1 MNNKDVKN
9 SLRVALYSLDSKTKI
24 DGIAGAVFQK
34 KIGVQAEGIMK
45 NKRLNKYRRFTK
57 NAGLESYI
65 GKRVRLFGDISS
77 VELGNCYVPIGNK
90 NSGVQNKLV
99 TFCKAKIQLLDQ
111 LLECVPATNESIIS
125 DFQRFRN
132 ARVMITGTVVDVPVS
147 GRRTKA
153 VLFVDQI
160 CESNSLLD
168 SIQPSKEIL
177 DKARG
182 FIEKHKEDLFEEM
195 AKRLTKRFKIV
206 DDESKLTAGIFP
218 QIALLIAAGSPRL
231 GTKSGM
237 IHVLSIGDPGG
248 GKSFLMKLLELL
260 LVHFQEVHGGRLT
273 IPGFTASTK
282 IDSSTGVVTTKKGN
296 LPLAH
301 RGAIYLQDVHMIRND
316 VFAEISHILSD
327 QMEFGKV
334 VIGTSANTTHPA
346 AASIVADMNLRS
358 RVNKTKQFSSHE
370 DLRWEMHLLSRFD
383 LMLVIEPLN
392 KNDETIRQMSHGQL
406 TSKASYSTPE
416 DDITFKTIIALLHEM
431 IPEVSMNAV
440 IETVNLKLKAF
451 YNDNFEICETVEF
464 DSSFNRLHKS
474 LAKIIT
480 AHARLK
486 LRSEANDEDVTF
498 AMNLI
503 RLKFNTLKMLVPAI
517 KTRTLKTS
525 YLGPV
530 ETRQRWIRNEYQ
542 GDSFHAQDVAKAY
555 EECFPD
561 SKVDERT
568 IKRDLAQIAEP
579 LGKGLW
585 RFPIQNSDVKNVNF
599 DKNDNKKSTNT
610 KSHAGEKR

>member
-1 MNNKDVKN
+1 VNIKDVKN

-24 DGIAGAVFQK
+24 DGIAGVVFQK
-34 KIGVQAEGIMK
+34 KIGIQVDGIMK
-45 NKRLNKYRRFTK
+45 NKKLNKYRRFPK

-77 VELGNCYVPIGNK
+77 VELGNCYVPISNR
-90 NSGVQNKLV
+90 NSGVQNKPV
-99 TFCKAKIQLLDQ
+99 TFCRAKIQFINQ
-111 LLECVPATNESIIS
+111 LIECVPATNESLIS
-125 DFQRFRN
+125 DFQKFRN
-132 ARVMITGTVVDVPVS
+132 ARVMISGTAVEIPVS

-160 CESNSLLD
+160 CESNSLLN

-177 DKARG
+177 NKARG
-182 FIEKHKEDLFEEM
+182 FIEKHKEDLFLEM

-206 DDESKLTAGIFP
+206 DDESKLTAAIFP

-231 GTKSGM
+231 GTKCGM

-248 GKSFLMKLLELL
+248 GKSFLMKILELL

-282 IDSSTGVVTTKKGN
+282 IDSSTSVVTTKKGN

-334 VIGTSANTTHPA
+334 VIGTSANTTHLA
-346 AASIVADMNLRS
+346 ATSVVADMNLKS
-358 RVNKTKQFSSHE
+358 RVNRTKQFSSHE
-370 DLRWEMHLLSRFD
+370 DLRWETHLLSRFD

-392 KNDETIRQMSHGQL
+392 KNDETIGRMSQGQL
-406 TSKASYSTPE
+406 TNEASFSTPE
-416 DDITFKTIIALLHEM
+416 DDIIFKTIIALLHEM
-431 IPEVSMNAV
+431 IPAVNMNAV

-451 YNDNFEICETVEF
+451 YNDNSEICETVEF

-517 KTRTLKTS
+517 KTRTLKAS

-530 ETRQRWIRNEYQ
+530 ETRQRWIMSQYQ
-542 GDSFHAQDVAKAY
+542 ACSFHSRDVTKAY
-555 EECFPD
+555 EDYFPD

-568 IKRDLAQIAEP
+568 IKRDLEQIAEP
-579 LGKGLW
+579 LGKGIW
-585 RFPIQNSDVKNVNF
+585 RLPTQNSDVKNVNF
-599 DKNDNKKSTNT
+599 DKNDIKKSTNT
-610 KSHAGEKR
+610 KSRDGGN